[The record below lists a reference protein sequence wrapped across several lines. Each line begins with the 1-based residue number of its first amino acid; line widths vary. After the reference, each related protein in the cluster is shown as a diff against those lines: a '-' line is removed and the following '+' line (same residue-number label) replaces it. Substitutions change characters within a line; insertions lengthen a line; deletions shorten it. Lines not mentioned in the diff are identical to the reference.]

1 MDFFGVILELI
12 GTVSFAL
19 SGAAVG
25 MRKNMDLF
33 GVAMLGVITAV
44 GGGVMRD
51 IVLGMIPPAAFMKP
65 YYALTAMAVSMV
77 IFLPPI
83 RRWLDRQHLGFER
96 VQLLADSIGLG
107 IFVVCGVRIVM
118 ATAYSDMFFLSLF
131 VAVISG
137 VGGGVLRDVLAGDR
151 PYIFLKHIYA
161 CAAMVGAVACILLWP
176 VAGEQ
181 ISMAIGC
188 GLILTIRLCSARFRW
203 NLPRA

>member
-1 MDFFGVILELI
+1 MNLFGIILEWI
-12 GTVSFAL
+12 GTVSFAV

-51 IVLGMIPPAAFMKP
+51 ILLGMIPPVAFREP
-65 YYALTAMAVSMV
+65 WYALTAGAVSMAL
-77 IFLPPI
+77 FLLPV
-83 RRWLDRQHLGFER
+83 RRWLDRRKVGFER
-96 VQLLADSIGLG
+96 VQLLADSVGLG
-107 IFVVCGVRIVM
+107 IFVVCGVQVVM
-118 ATAYSDMFFLSLF
+118 QTEYHDAFFLSLF

-161 CAAMVGAVACILLWP
+161 CAAMVGAVLCILLWP
-176 VAGEQ
+176 LAGEQ
-181 ISMAIGC
+181 ISMAVGC
-188 GLILTIRLCSARFRW
+188 MVILTIRLCSARFHW
-203 NLPRA
+203 NLPHA